1 MEKSMSQKRGEAMK
15 NAAIYCRV
23 STDNQESE
31 GTSLQT
37 QLEACLKYCQDKG
50 YDVAYRFSEAYSGL
64 TLERPKLNELRE
76 LIRSG
81 DIDVV
86 VVYCLDRL
94 SRDPTHGVILT
105 QELEKYSVILEAVTE
120 TVDSSELGKLI
131 SYIRG
136 FASKLE
142 AEKIR
147 ERTIRGKME
156 RVKSGRLPGGRFVKL
171 YGYDYVRG
179 KGTGEGVRY
188 INKAESE
195 IVKEIYRLLVEDGYS
210 LNKIAQRLNT
220 LGIPSP
226 SGKIWNRTG
235 VYNILTNL
243 AYTGKTYLFTRYK
256 TEAQRHLKPSR
267 KNKLTHNAWRPR
279 EEWIELKN
287 ATPQIVSEDIFNQV
301 QLKLKRN
308 KELASRNARRQYLLS
323 GYVFCES
330 CGRRFTAHS
339 NGRNSYYS
347 CPVCRDRRLNN
358 KYLETAVWEKIEQ
371 LISTPE
377 MVMSGVEMLR
387 REANNDETYHKEL
400 ERIEARLRHMKKE
413 KDRAWKGFE
422 ITGDEEKFTHE
433 IKNIMSTMD
442 ELEKQKAELLN
453 RIETA
458 EQAETNIKTI
468 KDYCDLVRHNLGNLS
483 FMEKREALE
492 ALRIGV
498 IVGKDSINIQG
509 CIPVVSSLSG

>member
-1 MEKSMSQKRGEAMK
+1 MK
-15 NAAIYCRV
+15 NVAIYCRV
-23 STDNQESE
+23 STDDQEKE
-31 GTSLQT
+31 GTSLKT
-37 QLEACLKYCQDKG
+37 QLEACLDYCQKKD
-50 YDVAYRFSEAYSGL
+50 YYVQHRFSEAYSGL
-64 TLERPKLNELRE
+64 TLERLKLNELRE
-76 LIRSG
+76 LVRAG
-81 DIDVV
+81 DVDIV

-105 QELEKYSVILEAVTE
+105 QELEKHNVGLEAVTE
-120 TVDSSELGKLI
+120 DVDNSELGKLI
-131 SYIRG
+131 NYIRG
-136 FASKLE
+136 FAAKLE

-147 ERTIRGKME
+147 ERSIRGKME

-171 YGYDYVRG
+171 YGYDYIRG
-179 KGTGEGVRY
+179 KGLGEGVRY
-188 INKAESE
+188 INKGESE

-210 LNKIAQRLNT
+210 LNKIKQRLNM

-226 SGKIWNRTG
+226 SGGTWNRTG
-235 VYNILTNL
+235 VYNILTNI

-287 ATPQIVSEDIFNQV
+287 ATPQIVREDIFNQV
-301 QLKLKRN
+301 QMRLKRN

-323 GYVFCES
+323 GYVFCEG
-330 CGRRFTAHS
+330 CGRRFIARS

-347 CPVCRDRRLNN
+347 CSMCRDRRLNT
-358 KYLETAVWEKIEQ
+358 KYIETAVWEKIEQ

-377 MVMSGVEMLR
+377 TVMSGIEMLR
-387 REANNDETYHKEL
+387 KEANNDETYHKEL
-400 ERIEARLRHMKKE
+400 ERIEARLRHVKKE

-422 ITGDEEKFTHE
+422 ITGDEEKFTQE

-442 ELEKQKAELLN
+442 ELEKQKAALFN
-453 RIETA
+453 RIEAA
-458 EQAETNIKTI
+458 EQSETNIKTI
-468 KDYCDLVRHNLGNLS
+468 KDYCDLVRHNLGNMS

-492 ALRIGV
+492 ALAIRV

-509 CIPVVSSLSG
+509 CIPVVSSLSA